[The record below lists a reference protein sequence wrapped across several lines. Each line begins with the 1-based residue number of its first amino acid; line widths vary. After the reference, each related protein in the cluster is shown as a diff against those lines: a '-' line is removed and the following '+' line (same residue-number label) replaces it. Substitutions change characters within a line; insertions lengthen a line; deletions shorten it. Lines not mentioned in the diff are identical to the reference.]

1 MKRYQ
6 TPSQTVGPFFAFG
19 LTPKQYGY
27 PFSQLLS
34 GRIEGKGKRIT
45 ITGQVFDGKGVAITD
60 ALVELWQ
67 EEGIAR
73 QGTGTTLDASFRF
86 ETVKPSKPYIDVI
99 VFMRGLLSHVYT
111 RLYFDDEAKAN
122 NADDVL
128 ASVAE
133 ERRDTLIARH
143 EGQGHYRFDIRM
155 QGEHETVFFDL

>member
-6 TPSQTVGPFFAFG
+6 TPSQTVGPFFAYA
-19 LTPKQYGY
+19 LTPEQYRY
-27 PFSQLLS
+27 PYKQLLP

-73 QGTGTTLDASFRF
+73 LGTGTTPDATFRF
-86 ETVKPSKPYIDVI
+86 ETVKPSRPYIDVI

-111 RLYFDDEAKAN
+111 RLYFEDEIKAN
-122 NADDVL
+122 QADEVL
-128 ASVAE
+128 ASVPE
-133 ERRDTLIARH
+133 DRRDTLLARH
-143 EGQGHYRFDIRM
+143 QGGGHYRFDIRM